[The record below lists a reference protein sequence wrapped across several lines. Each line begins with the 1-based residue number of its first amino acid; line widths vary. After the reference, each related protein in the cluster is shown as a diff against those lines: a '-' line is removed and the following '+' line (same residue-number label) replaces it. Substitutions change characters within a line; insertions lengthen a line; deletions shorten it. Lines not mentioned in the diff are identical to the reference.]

1 MVKNYKLRYFF
12 ILLTLCSFSKDGIGQ
27 KVNEKLVY
35 TLKKIIDPIK
45 IDGFTEDKG
54 WKDIVPTTRFY
65 AVLPMDTGYAK
76 VLTEVKM
83 CFDDKNLYLLAI
95 NYEKAEGS
103 YRVESLRRDF
113 NFGKNDNFL
122 LFLDPFND
130 QTNGFTFG
138 SNAMGAQWDGL
149 LYDGGKADL
158 SWDNKWISAVQSDPD
173 KWTLEMAIPFTTLRY
188 KSNADKWGVNFSRLD
203 MKTTE
208 KSAWA
213 PVPRQFPTAS
223 LAYTGYLE
231 WTEPPPSPGTNISLI
246 PFTLASLFNNKISD
260 TKKNKI
266 DLGLDAKLA
275 VSSSMNLDLTLKPDF
290 SQVEVDVQQV
300 NLDRFELFFPE
311 RRQFF
316 IENGDLFNNFG
327 YNNLRPF
334 FSRRI
339 GLQNN
344 ILGGARLSGKLNK
357 NWRLGVMDMQMLAN
371 EKEQSGTNFAVLAI
385 QRKLFQ
391 RSNIGAILVNKEQF
405 GEPSKTPNRNIGLE
419 YNLASSNNFWRGKI
433 FYLNTLSTDKS
444 DKDQLL
450 AADIQ
455 YTNKNISYG
464 LKWEDVGNQ
473 VNAETGFV
481 PRTGYKRLLPSFGY
495 LFFPKS
501 GRVLSHG
508 PSLELSTY
516 YNENFKQIENENVAL
531 YKINFL
537 SRADLFIWTA
547 SNKVTLLAPFDP
559 TNYAGY
565 FLKEGTIHKWNSRG
579 FDFISKPQSL
589 ITYRLATRQG
599 GYYADGKRLRLEGE
613 FGYRIQPYFSISL
626 RTTYNYLSFFED
638 SRLPE
643 KLRNSSYNLWLAGPR
658 LDLTL
663 TNKLFITYFFQYN
676 KQIDNINSNFR
687 LQWRYSPASDLY
699 IVYTDNYY
707 AQSFQLKQR
716 QLVLKFN
723 YWWNL

>member
-1 MVKNYKLRYFF
+1 MHKKNNQNLLFIFF
-12 ILLTLCSFSKDGIGQ
+12 LLCSFSINSIGQ

-35 TLKKIIDPIK
+35 SLKKINEPIK
-45 IDGFTEDKG
+45 IDGFTDDSG
-54 WKDIVPTTRFY
+54 WKDILTTTRFY
-65 AVLPMDTGYAK
+65 AVSPMDTGYAK

-95 NYEKAEGS
+95 NYEKLEGT

-122 LFLDPFND
+122 LFIDPFND

-149 LYDGGKADL
+149 LYDGGTADL
-158 SWDNKWISAVQSDPD
+158 SWDNKWVSAVQSDQD
-173 KWTLEMAIPFTTLRY
+173 KWTLEIAIPFTTLRY
-188 KSNADKWGVNFSRLD
+188 KPNSDKWGVNFSRLD

-231 WTEPPPSPGTNISLI
+231 WSEPPPSPGTNISLI
-246 PFTLASLFNNKISD
+246 PFSLGSFSSNEITKTS
-260 TKKNKI
+260 KKNI
-266 DLGLDAKLA
+266 DFGLDAKIA
-275 VSSSMNLDLTLKPDF
+275 VSSSMNLDLTLNPDF
-290 SQVEVDVQQV
+290 SQVEVDVQQT

-327 YNNLRPF
+327 YRNIRPF

-357 NWRLGVMDMQMLAN
+357 NWRLGVMDMQMQAN
-371 EKEQSGTNFAVLAI
+371 EKEQFGTNFAVLAI

-391 RSNIGAILVNKEQF
+391 RSNIGAILVNREQF
-405 GEPSKTPNRNIGLE
+405 GDPSKVANRNIGLE

-433 FYLNTLSTDKS
+433 FYLNTLSSSKDN
-444 DKDQLL
+444 KDQLL

-455 YTNKNISYG
+455 YTNKNITYG
-464 LKWEDVGNQ
+464 IKWEDVGKQ
-473 VNAETGFV
+473 INAETGYV
-481 PRTGYKRLLPSFGY
+481 PRTGYKRLNTSFGY

-508 PSLELSTY
+508 PSIDLSTY
-516 YNENFKQIENENVAL
+516 FNENLKQIESENVAI

-547 SNKVTLLAPFDP
+547 TNKVKLLAPFDP

-565 FLKEGTIHKWNSRG
+565 YLKEGTVHQWNSRG

-599 GYYADGKRLRLEGE
+599 GYYADGKRIRLEGE

-626 RTTYNYLSFFED
+626 RTTYNYLSFFDDE
-638 SRLPE
+638 RLPD
-643 KLRNSSYNLWLAGPR
+643 KLINNHFNLWLAGPR

-663 TNKLFITYFFQYN
+663 SNKLFITYFFQYN
-676 KQIDNINSNFR
+676 KQINNINSNFR
-687 LQWRYSPASDLY
+687 FQWRYSPASDIY
-699 IVYTDNYY
+699 FVYTDNYY
-707 AQSFQLKQR
+707 AQSFDLKQR
-716 QLVLKFN
+716 QFVLKFN

>member
-1 MVKNYKLRYFF
+1 MHHKNHKIKLF
-12 ILLTLCSFSKDGIGQ
+12 ILLLLGSAVSGWGQ
-27 KVNEKLVY
+27 KVNENLVY
-35 TLKKIIDPIK
+35 PLKKINASIM
-45 IDGFTEDKG
+45 IDGFNDDDG
-54 WKDIVPTTRFY
+54 WKDIPSTSRFY

-95 NYEKAEGS
+95 NYEKLEGT

-122 LFLDPFND
+122 LFIDPFND

-158 SWDNKWISAVQSDPD
+158 TWDNKWVSAVQSDPD

-188 KSNADKWGVNFSRLD
+188 KANADKWGVNFSRLD

-231 WTEPPPSPGTNISLI
+231 WTDPPPLPGTNISVI
-246 PFTLASLFNNKISD
+246 PFTLGSYSGNEVTNA
-260 TKKNKI
+260 TKKKADI
-266 DLGLDAKLA
+266 GLDAKVA
-275 VSSSMNLDLTLKPDF
+275 ISSSMNLDLTLNPDF
-290 SQVEVDVQQV
+290 SQVEVDVQQT

-327 YNNLRPF
+327 YNNIRPF

-339 GLQNN
+339 GLQNK
-344 ILGGARLSGKLNK
+344 ITAGARLSGKLNK
-357 NWRLGVMDMQMLAN
+357 NWRLGVMDMQMQAN
-371 EKEQSGTNFAVLAI
+371 EKEEYGTNFAVFAI
-385 QRKLFQ
+385 QRKIFQ
-391 RSNIGAILVNKEQF
+391 RSNIGAILVNRERF
-405 GEPSKTPNRNIGLE
+405 GDPSSLANRNIGIE
-419 YNLASSNNFWRGKI
+419 YNLASTNNFWRGKV
-433 FYLNTLSTDKS
+433 FYLNTLSANKA

-481 PRTGYKRLLPSFGY
+481 PRTGYKRLLPTFGY

-501 GRVLSHG
+501 GKVLSHG
-508 PSLELSTY
+508 PSIELSSY
-516 YNENFKQIENENVAL
+516 FNENLKQIESEHVGI
-531 YKINFL
+531 YRVNFL

-547 SNKVTLLAPFDP
+547 TNKVTLLAPFDP
-559 TNYAGY
+559 TNYAGFY
-565 FLKEGTIHKWNSRG
+565 LKEGTIHQWNSRG

-589 ITYRLATRQG
+589 VTYRLSTRQG
-599 GYYADGKRLRLEGE
+599 GYYAEGKRVRIEGE

-626 RTTYNYLSFFED
+626 RTTYNYLSFFDDE
-638 SRLPE
+638 RLPE
-643 KLRNSSYNLWLAGPR
+643 KLKNNHFNLWLAGPR

-699 IVYTDNYY
+699 FVYTDNYV
-707 AQSFQLKQR
+707 AESFQLKQR
-716 QLVLKFN
+716 QFVLKIN

>member
-1 MVKNYKLRYFF
+1 MDHNQKIKLFIILFF
-12 ILLTLCSFSKDGIGQ
+12 VFTTFGWGQ
-27 KVNEKLVY
+27 KVNENLIY
-35 TLKKIIDPIK
+35 PLKKINESIL
-45 IDGFTEDKG
+45 IDGFVDDDG
-54 WKDIVPTTRFY
+54 WKGISSTSRFF

-95 NYEKAEGS
+95 NYEKLEGT

-113 NFGKNDNFL
+113 SFGKNDNFL

-138 SNAMGAQWDGL
+138 ANAMGAQWDGL

-158 SWDNKWISAVQSDPD
+158 SWDNKWLSAVQSEPD

-188 KSNADKWGVNFSRLD
+188 KANTDKWGVNFSRLD

-223 LAYTGYLE
+223 LAYTGYLA
-231 WTEPPPSPGTNISLI
+231 WPEPPPSPGTNISVI
-246 PFTLASLFNNKISD
+246 PFTLGSYSGNKLTNT
-260 TKKNKI
+260 TKRKV
-266 DLGLDAKLA
+266 DLGLDAKVA
-275 VSSSMNLDLTLKPDF
+275 ISSSMNLDLTINPDF
-290 SQVEVDVQQV
+290 SQVEVDVQQT

-327 YNNLRPF
+327 YNNIRPF

-339 GLQNN
+339 GLQNK
-344 ILGGARLSGKLNK
+344 ITAGVRLSGKLNK
-357 NWRLGVMDMQMLAN
+357 NWRLGVMDMQMQAN
-371 EKEQSGTNFAVLAI
+371 ENEVHGTNFAVFAI
-385 QRKLFQ
+385 QRKIFQ
-391 RSNIGAILVNKEQF
+391 RSNIGAILVNREKM
-405 GEPSKTPNRNIGLE
+405 GASSNPANRNIGIE
-419 YNLASSNNFWRGKI
+419 YNLASANNFWRGKV
-433 FYLNTLSTDKS
+433 FYLNTLSTKKADR
-444 DKDQLL
+444 DQLL

-455 YTNKNISYG
+455 YTNKNLSYG

-481 PRTGYKRLLPSFGY
+481 PRTGYKRLLPTVGY
-495 LFFPKS
+495 LFFPTS
-501 GRVLSHG
+501 GKILSHG
-508 PSLELSTY
+508 PSIEFNY
-516 YNENFKQIENENVAL
+516 YFNEKLKLIEREHVGI
-531 YKINFL
+531 YRINFL

-547 SNKVTLLAPFDP
+547 INKVTLLSPFDP
-559 TNYAGY
+559 TNYAGSY
-565 FLKEGTIHKWNSRG
+565 LKEGTIHQWNSRG

-589 ITYRLATRQG
+589 VTYRISTRQG
-599 GYYADGKRLRLEGE
+599 GYYADGKRVRIEGE

-626 RTTYNYLSFFED
+626 RTTYNYLSFFDDE
-638 SRLPE
+638 RLPE
-643 KLRNSSYNLWLAGPR
+643 KLKNNHFHLWLAGPR

-676 KQIDNINSNFR
+676 KQNDNINSNFR

-699 IVYTDNYY
+699 FVYTDNYV
-707 AQSFQLKQR
+707 AESFQLKQR
-716 QLVLKFN
+716 QFVLKIN

>member
-1 MVKNYKLRYFF
+1 MNIKQIRITFSTIVFCLLYFNAFSQKANESMVY
-12 ILLTLCSFSKDGIGQ
+12 S
-27 KVNEKLVY
+27 
-35 TLKKIIDPIK
+35 LKKISELIK
-45 IDGFTEDKG
+45 VDGFPDDKG
-54 WKDIVPTTRFY
+54 WQEIQPTSRFY
-65 AVLPMDTGYAK
+65 AVLPMDTGFAK
-76 VLTEVKM
+76 VYTEVKM

-95 NYEKAEGS
+95 NHEKVEGS

-122 LFLDPFND
+122 LFIDPFND

-158 SWDNKWISAVQSDPD
+158 SWDNKWVSAVQSDPD

-188 KSNADKWGVNFSRLD
+188 KPNSDKWGVNFSRLD

-231 WTEPPPSPGTNISLI
+231 WAEPPPSPGTNISLI
-246 PFTLASLFNNKISD
+246 PFSLGSFSSNEITKTN
-260 TKKNKI
+260 KKNI
-266 DLGLDAKLA
+266 DFGLDAKIA

-290 SQVEVDVQQV
+290 SQVEVDVQQT

-357 NWRLGVMDMQMLAN
+357 NWRLGIMNMQMQAN
-371 EKEQSGTNFAVLAI
+371 EQEEYGTNFAVLAI

-391 RSNIGAILVNKEQF
+391 RSNIGAILVNREQF
-405 GEPSKTPNRNIGLE
+405 GDPSKVANRNIGLE

-433 FYLNTLSTDKS
+433 FYLNTLSPNKEN
-444 DKDQLL
+444 KDQLL
-450 AADIQ
+450 SADIQ
-455 YTNKNISYG
+455 YTNRNISYG
-464 LKWEDVGNQ
+464 LKWEDVGKQ

-481 PRTGYKRLLPSFGY
+481 PRTGYKRLVSSFGY

-516 YNENFKQIENENVAL
+516 FNENLKQIESENVAI

-537 SRADLFIWTA
+537 SRADLFVWTA
-547 SNKVTLLAPFDP
+547 TNKVTLLAPFDP
-559 TNYAGY
+559 TNYAGH
-565 FLKEGTIHKWNSRG
+565 FLKEGTVHRWNSRG
-579 FDFISKPQSL
+579 FDFVSKPQSL
-589 ITYRLATRQG
+589 ITYRIATRQG
-599 GYYADGKRLRLEGE
+599 GYYADGKRIRLEGE

-626 RTTYNYLSFFED
+626 KTTYNYLSFFED
-638 SRLPE
+638 ERLPE
-643 KLRNSSYNLWLAGPR
+643 KLRNKHFNLWLAGPR

-676 KQIDNINSNFR
+676 KQINNINSNFR
-687 LQWRYSPASDLY
+687 LQWRYSPASDIY
-699 IVYTDNYY
+699 FVYTDNYY

-716 QLVLKFN
+716 QFVLKFN

>member
-1 MVKNYKLRYFF
+1 MGKPHSSLPCF
-12 ILLTLCSFSKDGIGQ
+12 ILLFPLIFATNGISQ
-27 KVNEKLVY
+27 KVNETLVY
-35 TLKKIIDPIK
+35 TLKKVSKPIRINGDADDP
-45 IDGFTEDKG
+45 G
-54 WKDIVPTTRFY
+54 WKDIPFTNRFF

-95 NYEKAEGS
+95 NHEKLEGS

-113 NFGKNDNFL
+113 SFGKNDNFL

-158 SWDNKWISAVQSDPD
+158 SWDNKWLSAVQSNPD
-173 KWTLEMAIPFTTLRY
+173 KWILEMAIPFTTLRY
-188 KSNADKWGVNFSRLD
+188 NSNADKWGVNFSRLD

-223 LAYTGYLE
+223 LAYTGYLYWE
-231 WTEPPPSPGTNISLI
+231 EPPPNPGRNVSII
-246 PFTLASLFNNKISD
+246 PFTLGSFS
-260 TKKNKI
+260 KNKVNNTQNQNI
-266 DLGLDAKLA
+266 DLGLDAKIA

-290 SQVEVDVQQV
+290 SQVEVDVQQT

-357 NWRLGVMDMQMLAN
+357 NWRLGVLNMQMQAN
-371 EKEQSGTNFAVLAI
+371 EQDKYGDNFSVLTV

-391 RSNIGAILVNKEQF
+391 RSNIAAILVNREVF
-405 GEPSKTPNRNIGLE
+405 DPALRSNRNIGVE

-433 FYLNTLSTDKS
+433 FYLNTLSPKNE
-444 DKDQLL
+444 DKDHLL

-455 YTNKNISYG
+455 YTNKHISYG

-473 VNAETGFV
+473 VNAETGFI
-481 PRTGYKRLLPSFGY
+481 PRTGYKRLAPTFGY

-501 GRVLSHG
+501 GRILSHG
-508 PSLELSTY
+508 PALEFNTFF
-516 YNENFKQIENENVAL
+516 NGRMKQIEHEHVAI

-547 SNKVTLLAPFDP
+547 ANKVTLLAAFDP
-559 TNYAGY
+559 TNYAGH
-565 FLKEGTIHKWNSRG
+565 FLKEGTVHQWISRG

-589 ITYRLATRQG
+589 LTYRISTRQG
-599 GYYADGKRLRLEGE
+599 GYYAEGKRTRLEGE
-613 FGYRIQPYFSISL
+613 LGYRIQPYFAISMK
-626 RTTYNYLSFFED
+626 TTYNYLSFFNDEV
-638 SRLPE
+638 LPE
-643 KLRNSSYNLWLAGPR
+643 KLKNKDFHLWLAGPR
-658 LDLTL
+658 IDLTL
-663 TNKLFITYFFQYN
+663 TNKWFITYFFQYN
-676 KQIDNINSNFR
+676 KQIDLINSNFR
-687 LQWRYSPASDLY
+687 LQWRYSPASDFY
-699 IVYTDNYY
+699 IVYTDNYS
-707 AQSFQLKQR
+707 AKSFQLKQR

>member
-1 MVKNYKLRYFF
+1 MNYKQIKTSFFLAVFCLSYFN
-12 ILLTLCSFSKDGIGQ
+12 IIAQ
-27 KVNEKLVY
+27 KANESMVY
-35 TLKKIIDPIK
+35 SLKKITELIK
-45 IDGFTEDKG
+45 VDGFPDDEG
-54 WKDIVPTTRFY
+54 WKEIQPTSRFY
-65 AVLPMDTGYAK
+65 AVLPMDTGFAK
-76 VLTEVKM
+76 VYTEVKM

-95 NYEKAEGS
+95 NYEKSEGP
-103 YRVESLRRDF
+103 YMVESLRRDF
-113 NFGKNDNFL
+113 SFGKNDNFL
-122 LFLDPFND
+122 LFIDPFND

-158 SWDNKWISAVQSDPD
+158 SWDNKWTSAVQSEPD

-188 KSNADKWGVNFSRLD
+188 KPNADKWGVNFSRLD

-213 PVPRQFPTAS
+213 AVPRQFPTAS
-223 LAYTGYLE
+223 LAYTGYLK

-246 PFTLASLFNNKISD
+246 PFSLGSYSNNKVNQKEKS
-260 TKKNKI
+260 NVA
-266 DLGLDAKLA
+266 LGLDAKVA
-275 VSSSMNLDLTLKPDF
+275 INSSMNLDLTLNPDF
-290 SQVEVDVQQV
+290 SQVEVDVQQT

-339 GLQNN
+339 GLQNK
-344 ILGGARLSGKLNK
+344 IVGGARLSGKLNK
-357 NWRLGVMDMQMLAN
+357 NWRLGVLNMQMQAN
-371 EKEQSGTNFAVLAI
+371 ETETTGTNFAVFAL
-385 QRKLFQ
+385 QRKVFQ
-391 RSNIGAILVNKEQF
+391 RSNIGVILVNRERL
-405 GEPSKTPNRNIGLE
+405 GDATTLANRNIGIE
-419 YNLASSNNFWRGKI
+419 YNLASANNFWRGKV
-433 FYLNTLSTDKS
+433 FYLNTLSANKTN
-444 DKDQLL
+444 KDQLL

-455 YTNKNISYG
+455 YTNKNINYG
-464 LKWEDVGNQ
+464 MKWEDVGNQ

-481 PRTGYKRLLPSFGY
+481 PRTGYKRLNPGVGY

-501 GRVLSHG
+501 GKVLSHG
-508 PSLELSTY
+508 PALEFSSY
-516 YNENFKQIENENVAL
+516 FNENFKQIENEHVAI

-547 SNKVTLLAPFDP
+547 TNKVKLLAPFDP
-559 TNYAGY
+559 TNYAGH
-565 FLKEGTIHKWNSRG
+565 FLKEGTTHQWYSRG
-579 FDFISKPQSL
+579 FDFTSKPQSL
-589 ITYRLATRQG
+589 VTYRVSTRQG
-599 GYYADGKRLRLEGE
+599 GYYADGKRIRLEGE

-626 RTTYNYLSFFED
+626 RASYNNLSFFED
-638 SRLPE
+638 ERLPE
-643 KLRNSSYNLWLAGPR
+643 KLRNNQFNLWLAGPR

-699 IVYTDNYY
+699 FVYTDNYY
-707 AQSFQLKQR
+707 ANAFQLKQR
-716 QLVLKFN
+716 QFVLKFN